1 MVAERDGHAVGVAQL
16 RRHSDGATELASLVV
31 EPEVRGHGIAGRM
44 VDALLIDE
52 QMPVYTLIDRRF
64 ADHFTRWGF
73 TPVDPGRLPR
83 SIARV
88 YRIGRVV
95 TAVGSVLLAG
105 GPLVL
110 AFNNA
115 EQNREDLSLAVS
127 NDFGA
132 SWRVARRLEGESV
145 SPRAPVPEYSYPWIM
160 QDRGGDV
167 HVLYTWGR
175 SRIKHVVFNRAW
187 LEGG

>member
-1 MVAERDGHAVGVAQL
+1 VG
-16 RRHSDGATELASLVV
+16 G
-31 EPEVRGHGIAGRM
+31 
-44 VDALLIDE
+44 
-52 QMPVYTLIDRRF
+52 
-64 ADHFTRWGF
+64 
-73 TPVDPGRLPR
+73 
-83 SIARV
+83 
-88 YRIGRVV
+88 
-95 TAVGSVLLAG
+95 VLLGG

-132 SWRVARRLEGESV
+132 SWRVARHLEGESLL
-145 SPRAPVPEYSYPWIM
+145 PRAPVLEYSYPWIM
-160 QDRGGDV
+160 QDRSGDV